1 MSISCAS
8 SPLASLRRLL
18 AALLISASALSATAW
33 AAGKTSGDISLPI
46 AARPAAPASITW
58 SGSLLTQAEAALNAK
73 KIPPN
78 NVAPTVQTWIGPNFS
93 LHHTLPQT
101 SMQAL
106 YQITQTSTSDISN
119 DSDKQA
125 IVSALSTLQAAGA
138 GTGLTLGRVVWAPVN
153 LFEGLVGYYR
163 SDDPHDAAEP
173 NKPKS
178 MDNAR
183 WTALQNVNAA
193 LLAVGQLSSDGT
205 RFVLNAKKLNAQGGL
220 HTLSTRLTELAAQT
234 TAAPLPFTASDWV
247 DNAGKAVLLSDL
259 VVYNNSAIVAALN
272 PAKKS
277 AYQLKR

>member
-1 MSISCAS
+1 MSISCS
-8 SPLASLRRLL
+8 LSPSTCLRHLM
-18 AALLISASALSATAW
+18 AALLISVSALSASAW

-46 AARPAAPASITW
+46 GPRPTVPASINW
-58 SGSLLTQAEAALNAK
+58 SGSLLTQAEVALNAK

-106 YQITQTSTSDISN
+106 YQITQTATSDISN

-125 IVSALSTLQAAGA
+125 IVSALATLQASGL
-138 GTGLTLGRVVWAPVN
+138 GSGLTLGRVVWAPVN

-178 MDNAR
+178 LDNAR

-220 HTLSTRLTELAAQT
+220 HTLSTRLTELAAHT

-247 DNAGKAVLLSDL
+247 NTAGKAVQLTDL

-272 PAKKS
+272 PARKS

>member
-1 MSISCAS
+1 MDY
-8 SPLASLRRLL
+8 LVTYQVQDFLL
-18 AALLISASALSATAW
+18 EYYQL
-33 AAGKTSGDISLPI
+33 D
-46 AARPAAPASITW
+46 
-58 SGSLLTQAEAALNAK
+58 
-73 KIPPN
+73 
-78 NVAPTVQTWIGPNFS
+78 VY
-93 LHHTLPQT
+93 LHLVEI
-101 SMQAL
+101 L
-106 YQITQTSTSDISN
+106 YQ
-119 DSDKQA
+119 K
-125 IVSALSTLQAAGA
+125 
-138 GTGLTLGRVVWAPVN
+138 
-153 LFEGLVGYYR
+153 
-163 SDDPHDAAEP
+163 P

-247 DNAGKAVLLSDL
+247 NNAGKAVQLSDL